1 MKTRNSLIFNCIAIL
16 LMTSVVLL
24 TGCDSKSSSSSTTDQ
39 GDIDV
44 AVTATPSQVDIY
56 TNVVVEAQVLDGT
69 TPVANQEVRFT
80 VSPSVAGWFSEDTVM
95 TDENGLAATIFNPSV
110 EGDMTITANTD
121 AGLSTS
127 NASTDIRVTSG
138 GGPGIGTSGIIN
150 SIFLSADSM
159 NLVVKHTGGI
169 ESATLRAVG
178 LDIEGNTV
186 PEGTQISFYITDGP
200 GGEEHLDTLGYG
212 PVTVETDGFGMATV
226 VLHSGERSGTVRI
239 RAMANDT
246 VLSNATQIMVSA
258 GPPKYIVLAADGCNL
273 PLWGTVGVF
282 VGVVAVVS
290 DTFHNPVNDSTL
302 VYFTT
307 DEGTMVSHRER
318 THDLEGVV
326 HTAWI
331 SGYADNSIPTPDGD
345 VWIYAETAGG
355 TVLDSTMFY
364 NSGPLTTITYSPI
377 FPVPD
382 SMWADGV
389 SEASVQIYGWDG
401 NDNPVVDGYQVEGD
415 AYKLTVPNVTLE
427 YVCGSAASFA
437 NLDIKSATLTQD
449 HSTTGGNDDGI
460 GYIDFVSFESI
471 FYQAVVLKTG
481 MAYKKSCE
489 IFATTSIRVG
499 ETATI
504 DVVIKDRWS
513 NPLGDHTMVANY
525 PAGGAPG
532 PGTIETNPYGEAND
546 FSWTPSPADTGD
558 FLITIT
564 DMDPRGSLSLSTT
577 ISVAP

>member
-1 MKTRNSLIFNCIAIL
+1 MKIRNSLIFNCFAIL
-16 LMTSVVLL
+16 LISSLMLL
-24 TGCDSKSSSSSTTDQ
+24 AGCESKSTSDTSGTEEIVVD
-39 GDIDV
+39 
-44 AVTATPSQVDIY
+44 VTATPSQVDIY

-69 TPVANQEVRFT
+69 TPVANKQVRFT

-127 NASTDIRVTSG
+127 NASTDVRVTSG

-150 SIFLSADSM
+150 SIYLSADSM

-186 PEGTQISFYITDGP
+186 PEGTEISFYITNSP
-200 GGEEHLDTLGYG
+200 GGGEHLDTLGLG
-212 PVTVETDGFGMATV
+212 PVVTETDGFGMATV
-226 VLHSGERSGTVRI
+226 TLHSGTISGTIRV

-258 GPPKYIVLAADGCNL
+258 GPPKYIVLAAEFCNA
-273 PLWGTVGVF
+273 PYWGVVGEF
-282 VGVVAVVS
+282 IGVVAVVS
-290 DTFHNPVNDSTL
+290 DTFHNPINDSTV

-307 DEGTMVSHRER
+307 DEGTMVSHRGR
-318 THDLEGVV
+318 TQDLEGVV
-326 HTAWI
+326 YTSWI
-331 SGYADNSIPTPDGD
+331 SGDAANAYPTPDGK
-345 VWIYAETAGG
+345 VMIIAETAGG
-355 TVLDSTMFY
+355 TVSDTAVFI
-364 NSGPLTTITYSPI
+364 NSGLLTRITYNPF

-382 SMWADGV
+382 SMWADGE
-389 SEASVQIYGWDG
+389 SESSVQIYGWDI
-401 NDNPVVDGYQVEGD
+401 NDNPVIDGYEVEGD
-415 AYKLTVPNVTLE
+415 AYKISVPNVSLE
-427 YVCGSAASFA
+427 YACGSAASFA

-449 HSTTGGNDDGI
+449 HSMTGGNDDGV
-460 GYIDFVSFESI
+460 GYTDFVSFENV

-481 MAYKKSCE
+481 IAYKKQCE
-489 IFATTSIRVG
+489 IAATSSIRVG

-504 DVVIKDRWS
+504 DITIKDRWG
-513 NPLGDHTMVANY
+513 NPLGDHTLVANY
-525 PAGGAPG
+525 PSGGVPG
-532 PGTIETNPYGEAND
+532 PGTKETNPYGEANG
-546 FSWTPSPADTGD
+546 FEWTPSPADTGD
-558 FLITIT
+558 FLITVADT
-564 DMDPRGSLSLSTT
+564 DPRGNLSLSTT